1 MINKR
6 WTQFGTGVVL
16 SVAILTVLPQGAA
29 RAQDDDDRNSIWNLD
44 KRVIDGFARGLGLKS
59 PNDRDIEYRER
70 SPLVLPPSRDLPP
83 PQAEGANRTA
93 EWPVDPD
100 QARRKAAAVKKRPT
114 NSRAMD
120 EDYQM
125 RNLSPSELGGSDPT
139 GTVRAA
145 RRGSDGKDADKL
157 EGANEQPSK
166 LGYFG
171 GLFSWNGL
179 WGGKKEEYGTFTKEP
194 PRTNLTEPPV
204 GYQTPSAE
212 QPYGVSKEKVRQ
224 KVTPLDPAVG
234 DLGR

>member
-6 WTQFGTGVVL
+6 WTQFGTSAVL
-16 SVAILTVLPQGAA
+16 SLAILTVFVQGAA
-29 RAQDDDDRNSIWNLD
+29 RAQDDEDKNSIWNMD
-44 KRVIDGFARGLGLKS
+44 KRLIDGFARGLGLKS

-70 SPLVLPPSRDLPP
+70 SPLVVPPSRDLPP
-83 PQAEGANRTA
+83 PQVEGANHTGD
-93 EWPVDPD
+93 WPVDPD
-100 QARRKAAAVKKRPT
+100 QQRRKAAAIKKRPA

-125 RNLSPSELGGSDPT
+125 RNLNPSELGGSDPT
-139 GTVRAA
+139 GTVTA
-145 RRGSDGKDADKL
+145 RRGRSGDNADKL
-157 EGANEQPSK
+157 EGANEQPSQ

-171 GLFSWNGL
+171 GIFSWNGL
-179 WGGKKEEYGTFTKEP
+179 WGGKKEEFGTFTKEP
-194 PRTNLTEPPV
+194 PRSSLTEPPV

-234 DLGR
+234 NLGN